1 MSVGTSLGLPMLQT
15 CWCVPVPL
23 PAPRVTGLERFPLLP

>member
-1 MSVGTSLGLPMLQT
+1 MSVGTSLGLPVLQT

-23 PAPRVTGLERFPLLP
+23 PAPCVTGLERFPLLP